1 MAETKTDLFDVVRM
15 LFTDTTAFNNL
26 SKMTLERNAF
36 MINRFMAI
44 KYPQQAQAF
53 NNLKINTC
61 DVMRFWNSYL
71 GNKTNVPSFIYTKGS
86 KKSKETLIKAN
97 KMPSNAILSQYCIN
111 NHLNKKDVLNAFKM
125 FPDEMYK
132 EISNYE
138 KELKR
143 DE

>member
-15 LFTDTTAFNNL
+15 LFTDTAAFNNL

-44 KYPQQAQAF
+44 KYPQQAQVF
-53 NNLKINTC
+53 NNLKINMC
-61 DVMRFWNSYL
+61 DVLKFWNSYL
-71 GNKTNVPSFIYTKGS
+71 GNKSYVPSFIYTKGS
-86 KKSKETLIKAN
+86 KKAKETHTKVN
-97 KMPSNAILSQYCIN
+97 KMPSNAILSQYCIDN
-111 NHLNKKDVLNAFKM
+111 KLNRKDVLNAFKM
-125 FPDEMYK
+125 FPDEMSK

>member
-1 MAETKTDLFDVVRM
+1 MAEAKTDLFDVVRM
-15 LFTDTTAFNNL
+15 LFTDTAAFNNL

-61 DVMRFWNSYL
+61 DVMKFWNSYL
-71 GNKTNVPSFIYTKGS
+71 GNKMSVPSFIYTKGS
-86 KKSKETLIKAN
+86 KKSKETHTKIN
-97 KMPSNAILSQYCIN
+97 KMPSNAILSQFCID

-125 FPDEMYK
+125 FPDEMNK
-132 EISNYE
+132 EIINYE
-138 KELKR
+138 KQLNK